1 MMTTEDK
8 RDFFAIHIV
17 QAFVSREL
25 PEGQVWNK
33 EAVTRD
39 AYEFADTM
47 LRIRNEQ
54 VVEEVK
60 S

>member
-1 MMTTEDK
+1 MTTEDK

-17 QAFVSREL
+17 QAFISRDL

-33 EAVTRD
+33 EAVVKD
-39 AYEFADTM
+39 AYEFADVM
-47 LRIRNEQ
+47 LRIRDERP
-54 VVEEVK
+54 